1 MSYLP
6 KKKFEVPVELHR
18 VLGNQFAVDQ
28 HQKKEKRK
36 QVRDAAWLY
45 FSVLEFLSP
54 RSTHRLSLKRVK
66 KKRDGNQFQL

>member
-28 HQKKEKRK
+28 HKKKEKRK
-36 QVRDAAWLY
+36 QVNQADQSYYSISCAYHPNL
-45 FSVLEFLSP
+45 LS
-54 RSTHRLSLKRVK
+54 
-66 KKRDGNQFQL
+66 G